1 MLNLMILILCRVSNK
16 NVYKRNEIFIDS
28 FKRKNENWWKK
39 KVNALKDGFLILCEI
54 LVLFFKFK
62 ILRQKNIT

>member
-1 MLNLMILILCRVSNK
+1 MLNLMILDSVSSFNK

-28 FKRKNENWWKK
+28 FKRKNEIGGKK